1 MQVRISHIVC
11 FAVAI
16 VMVLVVSHLA
26 TAASEAIVIAEPDS
40 LEIAVGNK
48 DGSIKMIELPYSS
61 VAEVITS
68 SAAAGGDARV
78 QREQSSQFSS
88 DMKGL
93 LKTLAARDSRKSDDQ
108 EIISVQ
114 LQSLV
119 LHNPIND
126 YYVYTL
132 KKLRV

>member
-1 MQVRISHIVC
+1 MQVRVSHIVC

-16 VMVLVVSHLA
+16 VMMLVVSHFA
-26 TAASEAIVIAEPDS
+26 TAASEAILIAQPDS
-40 LEIAVGNK
+40 LETAVGNK
-48 DGSIKMIELPYSS
+48 DGSIKMVDPPYAS

-88 DMKGL
+88 TMKGL
-93 LKTLAARDSRKSDDQ
+93 LKTLAARDSRKSDNQ

-126 YYVYTL
+126 YYIYTL

>member
-1 MQVRISHIVC
+1 MQVRVSHIVC

-26 TAASEAIVIAEPDS
+26 TAASEAMVVAEPDS

>member
-16 VMVLVVSHLA
+16 VMVLVVSHFA
-26 TAASEAIVIAEPDS
+26 TAASEAMVIAEPDS

>member
-26 TAASEAIVIAEPDS
+26 TAASEAMVVAEPDS

-68 SAAAGGDARV
+68 STAAGGDARV
-78 QREQSSQFSS
+78 QREQNSQFGF